1 MANPSILLVEDNRDD
16 AELVRLADQS
26 GHLHAELVV
35 AEDGEAALD
44 YLFKSGSEP
53 PAVVILDLGLPGM
66 GGLEVLRTMRARSET
81 RRIPVVILT
90 GSERDED
97 VLTGYD
103 LGVNSF
109 VRKPQGYD
117 AFRALI
123 THLERY
129 WVMTNLRPPV

>member
-1 MANPSILLVEDNRDD
+1 MTNPRILLVEDSRDD

-26 GHLHAELVV
+26 LHLHSELVV

-44 YLFKSGSEP
+44 YLFRAEADP
-53 PAVVILDLGLPGM
+53 PAVVILDLRLPGM
-66 GGLEVLRTMRARSET
+66 GGLEVLRTMRSRPQT

-97 VLTGYD
+97 VLAGYD
-103 LGVNSF
+103 LGANSF
-109 VRKPQGYD
+109 VRKPHEFE

-123 THLERY
+123 THLEHY